1 MISEKSQDH
10 KSYDHLS
17 YQIAI
22 MQENHLQ
29 EMQDM
34 HRQHQKEMQDM
45 HERQLVIQ
53 KQTDLINMFNQ
64 IMHEIQRLT
73 DQYVAGIREYSHL
86 KDIDN
91 SYFGSLSGEERARMY
106 HLENLLGTDD
116 VIDVRVAITIVKQR
130 FERVERLFA
139 SQLAELEDAL
149 DQMDID
155 EMKQLQKNIN
165 KKHLSA
171 QLQEETWQIK
181 MEMGST
187 SRALQKPGVL
197 SRITSRIFHSL
208 IAVISKIMT

>member
-1 MISEKSQDH
+1 MRTCVGKMPFEHPWPWHVILISILIVIVVLLFFGMISEKSQDH

-91 SYFGSLSGEERARMY
+91 SYIFWLVKWRGTSSYVSLRKFVGNR
-106 HLENLLGTDD
+106 
-116 VIDVRVAITIVKQR
+116 
-130 FERVERLFA
+130 
-139 SQLAELEDAL
+139 
-149 DQMDID
+149 
-155 EMKQLQKNIN
+155 
-165 KKHLSA
+165 
-171 QLQEETWQIK
+171 
-181 MEMGST
+181 
-187 SRALQKPGVL
+187 
-197 SRITSRIFHSL
+197 
-208 IAVISKIMT
+208 